1 MKKQTKNNNNNE
13 QCGRIAPCLIKK
25 KWSSNRPS
33 RTFLMR
39 SYWVLPSFS
48 FAAAIKKKHNE
59 EATIRSILAE
69 IAERI
74 PSKIQTIHLSSSE
87 TINRL
92 RNDTISW
99 SSQLK
104 NSNQSN
110 RVFRPVQVGED
121 WNWSKKNGTSLKIE
135 IRFETTI
142 EPNWIT
148 GFYWV
153 FFERVA

>member
-1 MKKQTKNNNNNE
+1 
-13 QCGRIAPCLIKK
+13 
-25 KWSSNRPS
+25 
-33 RTFLMR
+33 MR

-121 WNWSKKNGTSLKIE
+121 WNWSQKKWNLIENWNSIWNYHRTKLDYWVLLGFLRARRIKRVNENEIKTQVLKINRNGQLKHQLGKSSE
-135 IRFETTI
+135 IH
-142 EPNWIT
+142 
-148 GFYWV
+148 
-153 FFERVA
+153 